1 MKRVVEAEQYFTSTG
16 VVRQCLDLVR
26 KHYRFDD
33 FGLIV
38 EPCAGAGAF
47 LVELPADKRIG
58 LDILPLHDEIKVQD
72 FLHWEPASASGK
84 TLPNKV
90 LTIGNPPFG
99 RRAKLAV
106 QFIEKAAE
114 FSDVIAFILPRSF
127 NKYTFQNRVPSNFYL
142 VDSLEAQ
149 DFETP
154 DGEPLTI
161 KSVFQIWEK
170 RDTPRAKLKVERTH
184 PDFELRH
191 AHLSRVTPAQMTQL
205 HQEYEFAIPQVGK
218 IFTPRDADGITK
230 GSYWF
235 VKPIKP
241 EVRQIFESLD
251 FTFLDNMNVN
261 LKSISKADIVTA
273 YRAAQPTVKVKNS

>member
-1 MKRVVEAEQYFTSTG
+1 MDG
-16 VVRQCLDLVR
+16 
-26 KHYRFDD
+26 

-38 EPCAGAGAF
+38 EPSAGAGAF
-47 LVELPADKRIG
+47 FTCLPPETRIG
-58 LDILPLHDEIKVQD
+58 LDILPLHDEVAPID
-72 FLHWEPASASGK
+72 FLNWEPDPDHGR
-84 TLPNKV
+84 V

-127 NKYTFQNRVPSNFYL
+127 NKYTFQNRVPSAFHL
-142 VDSLEAQ
+142 VDSLECEE
-149 DFETP
+149 FETP
-154 DGEPLTI
+154 DGAPLTI

-170 RDTPRAKLKVERTH
+170 RDTPRAKPKAVRTH

-191 AHLSRVTPAQMTQL
+191 AHLSRVTPAQMALL

-218 IFTPRDADGITK
+218 TFTPRDAATITK
-230 GSYWF
+230 GSHWF
-235 VKPIKP
+235 VKPNKP
-241 EVRQIFESLD
+241 GVRKKFENLD

-261 LKSISKADIVTA
+261 LKSISKADIVAA
-273 YRAAQPTVKVKNS
+273 YQAAVANQAATIR